1 MSAILMNEV
10 RQSWKRNSILLFLIA
25 RDCKELQNF
34 FKPSSHIIVQ
44 TQGAQGVA
52 EKIITNFHMIARSR
66 KKTDLFSA
74 IHCKSLRLYENQAY
88 FQSII
93 CTSGWT
99 FWIKVNVAFPWHS
112 LHRWLF
118 LSFEYILSIPTTIL
132 WSDNST
138 RFSTPRWPYLQY

>member
-25 RDCKELQNF
+25 RDRKELQNF

-52 EKIITNFHMIARSR
+52 EKILTNFHMIARSR
-66 KKTDLFSA
+66 KNWPFFCDSLQILA
-74 IHCKSLRLYENQAY
+74 IIWKPGSFPKYYLYQWMNFLDKSQCR
-88 FQSII
+88 
-93 CTSGWT
+93 
-99 FWIKVNVAFPWHS
+99 FPMTQPS
-112 LHRWLF
+112 QMAF

-138 RFSTPRWPYLQY
+138 RLSTPRWPYLQY